1 MFTPRLRYAAT
12 VTAFVLF
19 SSTALAEG
27 PNLGIPVTQADLAAW
42 NINILPDGT
51 GLPPGSGT
59 PAQGAAVYA
68 ANCAVCHGANGEGGA
83 LGNRVVGGEPPSG
96 MGTRKTIANHWPY
109 SSTVFDYIRRSM
121 PFEAP
126 RSLSNDDYYAIVA
139 WILAENGIIDANA
152 VMSAETLP
160 AVRMPSVDR
169 FIFRYPTMIPSDP
182 ERVGR
187 RWMRPDAAAG
197 GVESM
202 YRSEPFNPAH

>member
-1 MFTPRLRYAAT
+1 MSTCRFRYAASLT
-12 VTAFVLF
+12 VFVSLWG
-19 SSTALAEG
+19 TALAEG
-27 PNLGIPVTQADLAAW
+27 PNLGVPVTQDELAAW
-42 NINILPDGT
+42 DINILPDGT

-59 PAQGAAVYA
+59 PAQGAAVFTAHCA
-68 ANCAVCHGANGEGGA
+68 ACHGASGEGGA

-109 SSTVFDYIRRSM
+109 TSTVFDYIRRSM

-126 RSLSNDDYYAIVA
+126 RSLSNDDYYAVVA
-139 WILAENGIIDANA
+139 WILAENDIIDDDA
-152 VMSAETLP
+152 VMNAETLP

-169 FIFRYPTMIPSDP
+169 FVFRYPTMVPSDP
-182 ERVGR
+182 ERMSR

-202 YRSEPFNPAH
+202 YRSQPFDPRH

>member
-1 MFTPRLRYAAT
+1 MSTSRFRYVASLA
-12 VTAFVLF
+12 VFGLL
-19 SSTALAEG
+19 SSTVFAEG
-27 PNLGIPVTQADLAAW
+27 PNLGLPVTQAELAAW
-42 NINILPDGT
+42 DINILPDGT

-59 PAQGAAVYA
+59 PAQGAAVYTTHCA
-68 ANCAVCHGANGEGGA
+68 ACHGANGEGGA
-83 LGNRVVGGEPPSG
+83 LGNRLVGGEPPSG

-139 WILAENGIIDANA
+139 WILAENNIIDEDA

-169 FIFRYPTMIPSDP
+169 FVFRYPTMVPSDP
-182 ERVGR
+182 ERMSR

-197 GVESM
+197 GVQSM
-202 YRSEPFNPAH
+202 YRSQPFDPRH